1 MISKGGIVISS
12 ISIRLK
18 KLRDENGLSQSD
30 FGKRIGLSQS
40 QYSKLEL
47 GNGVVQDRHI
57 IAICSQFGVNETWLR
72 TGEGDMWQ
80 EDDADLLDRMT
91 KKHHLTGRQQ
101 AIVQNFLAMPDD
113 RREALLDLLSDI
125 LPPREAP
132 APAEDDELPAEI
144 RRQLADMDAAAQNEK
159 SRDA

>member
-1 MISKGGIVISS
+1 MTNINSLID
-12 ISIRLK
+12 RLK
-18 KLRDENGLSQSD
+18 FVRTECGLTQSE
-30 FGKRIGLSQS
+30 FAQKIRVQQGA
-40 QYSKLEL
+40 YSRFER
-47 GNGVVQDRHI
+47 GDREFPDRYI
-57 IAICSQFGVNETWLR
+57 LLVCSQFGVNETWLR

-80 EDDADLLDRMT
+80 DDDAALLNRLADR
-91 KKHHLTGRQQ
+91 HNLTGRQR
-101 AIVQNFLAMPDD
+101 AIVRNFLAMPYD